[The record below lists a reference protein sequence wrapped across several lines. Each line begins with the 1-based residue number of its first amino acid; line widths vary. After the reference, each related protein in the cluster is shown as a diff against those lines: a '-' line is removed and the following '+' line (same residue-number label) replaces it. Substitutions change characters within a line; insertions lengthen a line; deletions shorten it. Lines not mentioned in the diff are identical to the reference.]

1 MSETS
6 AVTIITD
13 LLDAAPI
20 EEGRLGHH
28 TVLKAGDVRVV
39 VLAFE
44 AGHTLNDHSSP
55 KTLLM
60 QALDGEL
67 GVTADGEMFT
77 LVPGAIVR
85 LDAGVRHEVHAVT
98 DARLMLTLIL

>member
-6 AVTIITD
+6 AVTVITD

-28 TVLKAGDVRVV
+28 TVLKSEDVRVV

-44 AGHTLNDHSSP
+44 AGHTLKDHASP
-55 KTLLM
+55 KTLLL

-67 GVTADGEMFT
+67 SVTADGGMYT
-77 LVPGAIVR
+77 LLPGTIIR
-85 LDAGVRHEVHAVT
+85 CDAGVRHEVHAVT
-98 DARLMLTLIL
+98 DARLMLTLIN